1 MNRTVPQATILEEI
15 IEHKLGEIAAAK
27 DRISISE
34 LESQFGLVG
43 STRGFCQALR
53 NKIRAQQPAV
63 IAEIKKASPSKG
75 LIRQNFDAAEHAA
88 DYAKNGATCL
98 SIITDQKFFQG
109 SNAFLRQARDACTLP
124 TIRKDFV
131 IGPYQIAESK
141 VLGADCILLIVAALQ
156 HSQLAE
162 LAAYANEIAIDIL
175 VEVHNK
181 EELERALE
189 LDTDII
195 GINNRNLHT
204 FETSLRTTLELASSM
219 PPEKL
224 VVTESGINAVEDVK
238 TMTDNGIFGFLV
250 GESFMRA
257 EKPGTRLKELFFSH
271 E

>member
-1 MNRTVPQATILEEI
+1 MI
-15 IEHKLGEIAAAK
+15 
-27 DRISISE
+27 D
-34 LESQFGLVG
+34 
-43 STRGFCQALR
+43 
-53 NKIRAQQPAV
+53 
-63 IAEIKKASPSKG
+63 
-75 LIRQNFDAAEHAA
+75 
-88 DYAKNGATCL
+88 
-98 SIITDQKFFQG
+98 
-109 SNAFLRQARDACTLP
+109 
-124 TIRKDFV
+124 
-131 IGPYQIAESK
+131 PYQIAESK

>member
-1 MNRTVPQATILEEI
+1 MQR
-15 IEHKLGEIAAAK
+15 
-27 DRISISE
+27 
-34 LESQFGLVG
+34 
-43 STRGFCQALR
+43 
-53 NKIRAQQPAV
+53 
-63 IAEIKKASPSKG
+63 
-75 LIRQNFDAAEHAA
+75 
-88 DYAKNGATCL
+88 
-98 SIITDQKFFQG
+98 
-109 SNAFLRQARDACTLP
+109 
-124 TIRKDFV
+124 
-131 IGPYQIAESK
+131 
-141 VLGADCILLIVAALQ
+141 
-156 HSQLAE
+156 SQLAE
-162 LAAYANEIAIDIL
+162 LAAYANEISIDIL

-181 EELERALE
+181 EELEHALE

-257 EKPGTRLKELFFSH
+257 EKPGAQLKELFFSL